1 MGAGYWPNAK
11 CGKELLLKRIQ
22 TLGGLGVFDGSLP
35 LGGNAQQPRRLAILA
50 VLARSGDRGVNR
62 DRLATLLWGE
72 VEEERARRNL
82 NQALYALRQELGA
95 EDAILGTRELRLNPE
110 LIEVDLHGFET
121 ARSSGA
127 IEEAAR
133 LYGGPF
139 LGDFHLPGVPAFA
152 HWAEEERAGLEADY
166 RGVLEAAAAAA
177 TARGDRAASVLW
189 WRRLAALDPTD
200 QRAAQGLM
208 RALAAA
214 GDVPGALRH
223 AEIFHQL
230 RRSELELP
238 PDPAVEAL
246 AERIRRG
253 EEAPTPAVKL
263 TPSSQT
269 SGAEPST
276 VSAPAETL
284 SAEPVPGA
292 ARLLTPDSR
301 LPPPDSQLPT
311 PSSRLPTPDSRLFLV
326 AILAIGLFLL
336 WRGTHR
342 SAAAAGPPRLAVLPF
357 ENLGDSGDAY
367 FAGGVTDEVRGK
379 LAAIP
384 GLEVVA
390 SLSSNE
396 YGTGAKPLPEVARE
410 LRVNYLLVG
419 KIRWL
424 RGPAGLSRVR
434 VSPEL
439 IRLDPGAAPTTR
451 WQQPID
457 AALTDVFAVQADIA
471 GKVADALGVVLGD
484 STRRE
489 LTVKPTESLAAYD
502 EFLKGEAASQGM
514 KADQAGLRRAIGY
527 YQHAV
532 SLDSTFAQAWAQ
544 LSRAR
549 SSLYSNGVPDRT
561 LADSARRAA
570 ERARALRPNDPLVY
584 LATGDFYS
592 SVNPIDNQRAAAEYE
607 HGLRLAPDDV
617 ELLSA
622 AATTGARLDQWEQ
635 NLRRLE
641 RALRLDPRSAT
652 VARRVATMNVFLRHY
667 DAADSAAD
675 RAIALAPTSPQ
686 MVLTKLLVTLG
697 RGDLAGARK
706 VVAAA
711 ARRIDPATLFA
722 FLATYQDLYWVLD
735 DAQQRQVL
743 ALPVAAFDDDRAAWG
758 IVRTEIYTLQ
768 GDRRLAA
775 AFADSARRAA
785 EEQVRAAPDDSQ
797 RHVLLGLTLAYLGR
811 KAEAEREGK
820 RGVELLPISRDG
832 YGGPYNQLQ
841 LARIYLLNG
850 EPELALDQLEPL
862 LRIPYYISPGWLRV
876 DPAFDPLRKNPR
888 FQRLVSP

>member
-1 MGAGYWPNAK
+1 MGAGYWPNTK
-11 CGKELLLKRIQ
+11 YSKGLLLKRIQ
-22 TLGGLGVFDGSLP
+22 TLGGLAVFDGSLP

-82 NQALYALRQELGA
+82 NQALYALRHELGA

-121 ARSSGA
+121 ARASGA

-177 TARGDRAASVLW
+177 TARDDRAAAVLW
-189 WRRLAALDPTD
+189 WRRLAGLDPTD
-200 QRAAQGLM
+200 QRGAQGLM

-253 EEAPTPAVKL
+253 EEAPTPAVKFA
-263 TPSSQT
+263 SQSQT
-269 SGAEPST
+269 TRPEPST
-276 VSAPAETL
+276 VSAPAETPL
-284 SAEPVPGA
+284 AESGSGSELP
-292 ARLLTPDSR
+292 TPDSR
-301 LPPPDSQLPT
+301 LPTRSSRLPTRSSRLPT
-311 PSSRLPTPDSRLFLV
+311 PSSRLLL
-326 AILAIGLFLL
+326 AALLAIALLLL

-342 SAAAAGPPRLAVLPF
+342 SDAAGPPRLAVLPF

-390 SLSSNE
+390 SLSSND
-396 YGTGAKPLPEVARE
+396 YRTGARPLPEVARE

-439 IRLDPGAAPTTR
+439 IHLDPGAAPTTR

-527 YQHAV
+527 YQRAV

-549 SSLYSNGVPDRT
+549 TSLYSNGIADRA
-561 LADSARRAA
+561 LADSARAAA
-570 ERARALRPNDPLVY
+570 ERARTLRPNDPLVY
-584 LATGDFYS
+584 LALGDFFS
-592 SVNPIDNQRAAAEYE
+592 SVNPIDNERAAAEYE

-641 RALRLDPRSAT
+641 RALKLDPRSPT
-652 VARRVATMNVFLRHY
+652 VARRVATMSVFLRHY
-667 DAADSAAD
+667 DVADSAAD

-697 RGDLAGARK
+697 RGDLAGSRA
-706 VVAAA
+706 VVRAA
-711 ARRIDPATLFA
+711 ARRIDPATLFP

-735 DAQQRQVL
+735 DTAQRQVL
-743 ALPVAAFDDDRAAWG
+743 AMPPSAFDDDRAVWG
-758 IVRTEIYTLQ
+758 IVRAEIYAFR
-768 GDRRLAA
+768 GDKRLTVAY
-775 AFADSARRAA
+775 ADSARRVA
-785 EEQVRAAPDDSQ
+785 EMQVRDAPDDPQ
-797 RHVLLGLTLAYLGR
+797 RHVLFGLTLAYVGR

-820 RGVELLPISRDG
+820 RGVEMLPISRDG

-841 LARIYLLNG
+841 LVRIYVLND

-862 LRIPYYISPGWLRV
+862 LRIPYYISPGWLRI
-876 DPAFDPLRKNPR
+876 DPAFDPLRKHPR
-888 FQRLVSP
+888 FQRLLSP

>member
-1 MGAGYWPNAK
+1 MGAGYWPNTK
-11 CGKELLLKRIQ
+11 CSKGLLLKRIQ
-22 TLGGLGVFDGSLP
+22 TLGGLAVFDGSLP

-82 NQALYALRQELGA
+82 NQALYALRHELGA

-110 LIEVDLHGFET
+110 LIEVDLQGFET
-121 ARSSGA
+121 ARASGA

-177 TARGDRAASVLW
+177 TARDDRPAAVLW

-200 QRAAQGLM
+200 QRGAQGLM

-230 RRSELELP
+230 RRNELDLP

-253 EEAPTPAVKL
+253 EAAPAPAIKL
-263 TPSSQT
+263 APQGQT
-269 SGAEPST
+269 TRPEPST
-276 VSAPAETL
+276 VSSPAETP
-284 SAEPVPGA
+284 SREPAP
-292 ARLLTPDSR
+292 S
-301 LPPPDSQLPT
+301 SQLPT
-311 PSSRLPTPDSRLFLV
+311 RSSRRPTPGSRLLLAALIAV
-326 AILAIGLFLL
+326 ATLFVL
-336 WRGTHR
+336 WRATHR
-342 SAAAAGPPRLAVLPF
+342 SSAAAGPPRLAVLPF

-390 SLSSNE
+390 SLSSND
-396 YGTGAKPLPEVARE
+396 YRTGAKPLPEVARE

-439 IRLDPGAAPTTR
+439 IRLDPGSAPTTR

-471 GKVADALGVVLGD
+471 GKVADALGIVLGD

-514 KADQAGLRRAIGY
+514 KADQAGLRRAINY
-527 YQHAV
+527 YQRAV

-549 SSLYSNGVPDRT
+549 TSLYSNGVPDRD
-561 LADSARRAA
+561 LADSARAAA
-570 ERARALRPNDPLVY
+570 ERARRLRPSDPLIY
-584 LATGDFYS
+584 LALGDFFS
-592 SVNPIDNQRAAAEYE
+592 SVNPIDNERAAAEYE

-641 RALRLDPRSAT
+641 RALKLDPRSST

-667 DAADSAAD
+667 GAADSAAD

-697 RGDLAGARK
+697 RGDLAGSRA
-706 VVAAA
+706 VVRDAS
-711 ARRIDPATLFA
+711 RRIDPTTLFA

-743 ALPVAAFDDDRAAWG
+743 ALPPAAFDDDRAAWG
-758 IVRTEIYTLQ
+758 IVRTEIYTLR

-775 AFADSARRAA
+775 AYADSARRVA

-797 RHVLLGLTLAYLGR
+797 RHVLFGLTLAYLGR

-850 EPELALDQLEPL
+850 EPEQALDQLEPL

-876 DPAFDPLRKNPR
+876 DPTFDPLRKNPR
-888 FQRLVSP
+888 FQRLLSP